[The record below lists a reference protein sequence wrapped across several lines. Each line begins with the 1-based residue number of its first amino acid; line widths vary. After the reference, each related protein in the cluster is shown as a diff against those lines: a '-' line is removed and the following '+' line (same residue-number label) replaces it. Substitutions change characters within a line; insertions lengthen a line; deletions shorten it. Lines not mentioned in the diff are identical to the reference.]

1 MTNMTTIDH
10 ATESEAWLANADDE
24 YTRVPPIREN
34 IRDAYQRA
42 QVHATLALVDAQRE
56 ANEQARIANLLTL
69 GMYTNADGSRLAQHV
84 VCHPTEGYSLAINDD
99 IKKGLGL

>member
-1 MTNMTTIDH
+1 MSTREASFDH

-42 QVHATLALVDAQRE
+42 QVHAQLALVDAQRE
-56 ANEQARIANLLTL
+56 ANEQARLANLIA
-69 GMYTNADGSRLAQHV
+69 YVTNADGMPQGHK
-84 VCHPTEGYSLAINDD
+84 EWIEEE
-99 IKKGLGL
+99 LGL